1 MRYSRLRASALAIVA
16 ASAVAALLAGAGG
29 ATIASAPTNS
39 VAPAATSSNL
49 VQGTAASTN
58 SGSWNGSN
66 ITFTYKWETCTDNND
81 ATETTNCSDISGA
94 TGRTYQF
101 QATDVGDYVRSLVR
115 ATNSDGFNDAYSN
128 ALGPIT
134 AATAPVGVA
143 PTISGTA
150 KVGQTLTANDNTGS
164 WTGTTPITYTHQWQR
179 CDSSGNSCSDIGSQ
193 TSSTYVVT
201 SSDLG
206 DTLREETTGTN
217 VAGSD
222 QEESNATAVVA
233 AGQPV
238 NTALPVVSG
247 IDTTGS
253 RLTTTNGT
261 WLGSTP
267 ITYAYVWKRCDTNG
281 NNCNIISGATASNY
295 TLTSSDAAHD
305 IRSAVTATNSAGS
318 TTATSAATASVASGA
333 PVNTVAPAITGTTV
347 VGQQLSANNG
357 TWTGITP
364 ITYTYAWQ
372 RCDANGNNCASISGA
387 TRNNYTL
394 VTADLNAKIAAQVT
408 ATNAAGTK
416 AVTSNFVG
424 PVTSNAPVNTVAP
437 VLSGTL
443 TSGQTMSVTTGTWT
457 GQSPITYVYAWQRC
471 TATASVCTAIT
482 GATRATYQ
490 LQGTDVLAYIRV
502 TVTAA
507 NRGGSTTANSNLVGP
522 VQAAPPRGAV
532 KLANGQTSVSID
544 NLPPTDVLRITSL
557 KLKPAVI
564 KHRHAIKITLRVID
578 KSAYVV
584 SGVKLSVTSTKPTW
598 IKRVVTASTTINGLV
613 TVLIRPTTKAPLK
626 GILILRLKALPRH
639 GATPASAIKTVKI
652 TMRA

>member
-1 MRYSRLRASALAIVA
+1 LRYSRLRASALAIVA